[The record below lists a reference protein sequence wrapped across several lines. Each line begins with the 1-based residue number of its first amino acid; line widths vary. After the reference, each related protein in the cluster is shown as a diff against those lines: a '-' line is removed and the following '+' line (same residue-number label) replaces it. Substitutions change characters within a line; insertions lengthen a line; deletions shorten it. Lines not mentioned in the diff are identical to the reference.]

1 MQSLPPLDCLRFFEA
16 AARHE
21 SFTKAAE
28 ELRYTQS
35 AVAYRVKTLEA
46 YLGFPL
52 FTRQP
57 RGVRLTSDGRVYLKQ
72 IQRIFA
78 EIHRVTQHDR
88 SRRGHTLL
96 KVVAVE
102 VVAEQW
108 LMPRLAHF
116 KTGHPEIAIEL
127 ETDHLKV
134 DPRRRDF
141 DIWIAFT
148 DKVAEG
154 LDAETLF
161 TETLVPVC
169 SPALRAARGRL
180 PKPGNLR
187 SWPLLY
193 DLEWSD
199 YWGHWFASH
208 GEPPPDLSTASGF
221 RLYSM
226 MIQAAING
234 MGVALGHA
242 SMIARELEQGQLVAL
257 SKTPVA
263 APARYI
269 LVTAPGA
276 RSRPEVQVFRNWIMD
291 QVARLRPRT

>member
-1 MQSLPPLDCLRFFEA
+1 MRTLPPLDCLRFFEA
-16 AARHE
+16 AAHHE
-21 SFTKAAE
+21 SFTKAAA
-28 ELRYTQS
+28 ELCRTQA

-46 YLGFPL
+46 YLGYPL

-57 RGVRLTSDGRVYLKQ
+57 RGIRLTSDGRAYLEH

-78 EIHRVTQHDR
+78 DIQHVTQHHR
-88 SRRGHTLL
+88 SRHGHTLL

-116 KTGHPEIAIEL
+116 KASHPEIAIEL
-127 ETDHLKV
+127 ETDHRKV
-134 DPRRRDF
+134 DPHRRDF

-148 DKVAEG
+148 DTVADG

-161 TETLVPVC
+161 PETLLPVC

-180 PKPGNLR
+180 TKPSKLR
-187 SWPLLY
+187 NWPLLY
-193 DLEWSD
+193 DLEWST
-199 YWGHWFASH
+199 YWAHWFASH

-242 SMIARELEQGQLVAL
+242 SMIARELERGQLVAL

-276 RSRPEVQVFRNWIMD
+276 RSRHAAQVFRNWIMD

>member
-1 MQSLPPLDCLRFFEA
+1 MRSLPPLDCLRFFEV

-28 ELRYTQS
+28 ELCRTQS

-46 YLGFPL
+46 YLGYPL

-57 RGVRLTSDGRVYLKQ
+57 RGVRLTSDGRAYLKH

-78 EIHRVTQHDR
+78 DLHHVTQHDR

-116 KTGHPEIAIEL
+116 KAGHPEIAIEL
-127 ETDHLKV
+127 ETDHCKV

-148 DKVAEG
+148 DTVADG

-161 TETLVPVC
+161 TETLLPVC
-169 SPALRAARGRL
+169 SPALQAARGRL
-180 PKPGNLR
+180 KKPGNLR

-193 DLEWSD
+193 DLEWSA
-199 YWGHWFASH
+199 YWAHWFASH

-242 SMIARELEQGQLVAL
+242 SMIARELERGQLVAL
-257 SKTPVA
+257 SKTPIA

-269 LVTAPGA
+269 LVTAPDAG
-276 RSRPEVQVFRNWIMD
+276 SRPEVQVFRNWIMD
-291 QVARLRPRT
+291 QVAKQRSLA